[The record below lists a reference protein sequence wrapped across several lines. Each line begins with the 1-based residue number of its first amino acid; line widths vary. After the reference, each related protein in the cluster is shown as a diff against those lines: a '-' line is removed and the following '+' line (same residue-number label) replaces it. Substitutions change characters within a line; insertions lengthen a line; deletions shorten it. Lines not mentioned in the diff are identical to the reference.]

1 MADFKVNQI
10 TNKIGDQ
17 GPTIAG
23 VTTVSS
29 TGAMRIPSGATNYG
43 QILKEDPYY
52 EYLSIALP
60 FYGTEGSQVFTDR
73 SKYGD
78 NWVVNGDTQYTS
90 SVAGHTASD
99 QYKFY
104 NNAAYFDKDNDYLYS
119 SNVYAYEP
127 GARFS
132 SVKGDWTWETWFRK
146 NGNTTD
152 TLSLLLD
159 NTVDQVSNGYFGK
172 YINIQNNK
180 LNMSMQRNGGAD
192 LSYVFIN
199 DLTSQYAGA
208 PSAAIDY
215 NEWVHL
221 AISYD
226 SKSQAFRAFVN
237 GELKSTCCFRGGG
250 AGLTPDQIDGYTK
263 PSYGEKDMRSGRVYI
278 GATHSGVYDLYGWLQ
293 DYRYYI
299 GICKYKESFTP
310 PTQMAF

>member
-1 MADFKVNQI
+1 MSKFNVNNI
-10 TNKIGDQ
+10 TGKQGQQ
-17 GPTIAG
+17 GPVLAG
-23 VTTVSS
+23 VTTMSS
-29 TGAMRIPSGATNYG
+29 TGSMRIPSGATNYG

-52 EYLSIALP
+52 EFLSIALP

-78 NWVVNGDTQYTS
+78 NWTVNGDTQYK
-90 SVAGHTASD
+90 SD
-99 QYKFY
+99 QSKFY
-104 NNAAYFDKDNDYLYS
+104 GTSAYFDKDNDYLYS
-119 SNVYAYEP
+119 TNVYPYES

-132 SVKGDWTWETWFRK
+132 SVKGDWTWETWYYK

-152 TLSLLLD
+152 TMSLLVD

-172 YINIQNNK
+172 MISIQNNR
-180 LNMSMQRNGGAD
+180 LNFAMQRNNGAD

-199 DLTSQYAGA
+199 DITSQYAGA
-208 PSAAIDY
+208 LSAAVDY

-226 SKSQAFRAFVN
+226 SYSQAFRAFVN
-237 GELKSTCCFRGGG
+237 GEHIRTCCFRDGG

-263 PSYGEKDMRSGRVYI
+263 PSYNEKDMRSGRVYI
-278 GATHSGVYDLYGWLQ
+278 GATHSGVYDIYGWLQ

-299 GICKYKESFTP
+299 GVCKYKESFTP
-310 PTQMAF
+310 PTQIAF

>member
-1 MADFKVNQI
+1 MADFNVNHI
-10 TNKIGDQ
+10 TNKNGDQ

-29 TGAMRIPSGATNYG
+29 TGAMKIPSGATNYG

-52 EYLSIALP
+52 EFLSVALP
-60 FYGTEGSQVFTDR
+60 FYGPEGSQVFTDR

-78 NWVVNGDTQYTS
+78 NWTVNGDTQYK
-90 SVAGHTASD
+90 SD
-99 QYKFY
+99 QSKFY
-104 NNAAYFDKDNDYLYS
+104 GTSAYFDKDNDYLYS
-119 SNVYAYEP
+119 TNVYAYEP

-132 SVKGDWTWETWFRK
+132 TVKSDWTWETWFYK

-152 TLSLLLD
+152 TLSLLTD

-172 YINIQNNK
+172 YINIQQNK
-180 LNMSMQRNGGAD
+180 LNMSMQRNNGAD

-208 PSAAIDY
+208 PSVAFDY
-215 NEWVHL
+215 DEWVHF

-226 SKSQAFRAFVN
+226 SYSQAFRAFLN

-263 PSYGEKDMRSGRVYI
+263 SGYGRKDMRAGRIYI
-278 GATHSGVYDLYGWLQ
+278 GATHSGVYDLYGWLN
-293 DYRYYI
+293 DYRYYV
-299 GICKYKESFTP
+299 GVCKYKKSFTP
-310 PTQMAF
+310 PPQIAF

>member
-1 MADFKVNQI
+1 MSKFSINQI
-10 TNKIGDQ
+10 TNKDGDH
-17 GPTIAG
+17 GPSIAG
-23 VTTVSS
+23 ISTVNS
-29 TGAMRIPSGATNYG
+29 TGVMRIPSGGTNYG
-43 QILKEDPYY
+43 RILKEDPNY
-52 EYLSIALP
+52 EFLSIALP
-60 FYGTEGSQVFTDR
+60 FNGTEGSQVIQDY

-78 NWVVNGDTQYTS
+78 NWTVNGDTQYKT
-90 SVAGHTASD
+90 D
-99 QYKFY
+99 QSKFY
-104 NNAAYFDKDNDYLYS
+104 GTSAYFDKDNDYLYS
-119 SNVYAYEP
+119 TNVYAYEP

-132 SVKGDWTWETWFRK
+132 SVKGDWTWETWYRK

-152 TLSLLLD
+152 TMSLLLD

-172 YINIQNNK
+172 YINIQWNK

-263 PSYGEKDMRSGRVYI
+263 PGHNEKDMRSGRVYI

>member
-1 MADFKVNQI
+1 MSKINVNHI
-10 TNKIGDQ
+10 TSKSGKN
-17 GPTIAG
+17 GPVLAG

-60 FYGTEGSQVFTDR
+60 FYGTAGSQVFTDR

-78 NWVVNGDTQYTS
+78 NWTVVGDTNYK
-90 SVAGHTASD
+90 SD

-104 NNAAYFDKDNDYLYS
+104 GTSAYFDVTNDYLYTTTITPYGS
-119 SNVYAYEP
+119 
-127 GARFS
+127 GTRFS
-132 SVKGDWTWETWFRK
+132 SGYGDWTFEVWVRK
-146 NGNTTD
+146 NGNTTNTM
-152 TLSLLLD
+152 TLLCD

-172 YINIQNNK
+172 SITISGNK
-180 LNMSMQRNGGAD
+180 FHFNMQRNNGAD
-192 LSYVFIN
+192 LTRIFADPDAYGGVQSSAIN
-199 DLTSQYAGA
+199 
-208 PSAAIDY
+208 Y

-226 SKSQAFRAFVN
+226 SYSQAFRNFIN
-237 GELKSTCCFRGGG
+237 GELKGTCCYRGGG
-250 AGLTPDQIDGYTK
+250 AGLLESQIDGYTK
-263 PSYGEKDMRSGRVYI
+263 IGYGEKEFGSGRVYL
-278 GATHSGVYDLYGWLQ
+278 GATHSGVYDFGGWMN

-299 GICKYKESFTP
+299 GVCKYKESFTP

>member
-1 MADFKVNQI
+1 MSKFNVNNI
-10 TNKIGDQ
+10 TGKQGQQ
-17 GPTIAG
+17 GPVLAG
-23 VTTVSS
+23 VTTMSS
-29 TGAMRIPSGATNYG
+29 TGSMRIPSGATNYG

-52 EYLSIALP
+52 KFLSIALP

-78 NWVVNGDTQYTS
+78 QWTVNGDTQYK
-90 SVAGHTASD
+90 SD
-99 QYKFY
+99 QSKFY
-104 NNAAYFDKDNDYLYS
+104 GTSTYFDKDNDYLYS
-119 SNVYAYEP
+119 TNIYAYEP

-132 SVKGDWTWETWFRK
+132 SVKGDWTWESWFYK

-172 YINIQNNK
+172 YISIQNNR
-180 LNMSMQRNGGAD
+180 LCLSMQRNGGAD

-199 DLTSQYAGA
+199 DITSQYAGA
-208 PSAAIDY
+208 LSAPIDY

-226 SKSQAFRAFVN
+226 SYSQAFRIFVN
-237 GELKSTCCFRGGG
+237 GDHIRTCCFRGGG

-263 PSYGEKDMRSGRVYI
+263 PGYSEKDMRSGRVYI

-299 GICKYKESFTP
+299 GVCKYKESFTP
-310 PTQMAF
+310 PTQIAF

>member
-1 MADFKVNQI
+1 MSKFNVNNI
-10 TNKIGDQ
+10 TGKQGQQ
-17 GPTIAG
+17 GPVLAG
-23 VTTVSS
+23 VTTMSS
-29 TGAMRIPSGATNYG
+29 TGSMRIPSGATNYG

-52 EYLSIALP
+52 EFLSIALP

-78 NWVVNGDTQYTS
+78 NWTVNGDTQYK
-90 SVAGHTASD
+90 SD
-99 QYKFY
+99 QSKFY
-104 NNAAYFDKDNDYLYS
+104 GTSAYFDKDNDYLYNS
-119 SNVYAYEP
+119 FIYPYES

-132 SVKGDWTWETWFRK
+132 SVKGDWTWESWFYK

-152 TLSLLLD
+152 TLSLLTD

-172 YINIQNNK
+172 YISIQNNR
-180 LNMSMQRNGGAD
+180 LCLSMQRNGGSD
-192 LSYVFIN
+192 LSYVFVN
-199 DLTSQYAGA
+199 DITYQYAGA
-208 PSAAIDY
+208 LSAPIDY

-226 SKSQAFRAFVN
+226 SYSQAFRIFVN
-237 GELKSTCCFRGGG
+237 GDHIRTSCFRGGG

-263 PSYGEKDMRSGRVYI
+263 PQYGEKDMRSGRVYI

-299 GICKYKESFTP
+299 GVCKYKESFTP
-310 PTQMAF
+310 PTQIAF

>member
-1 MADFKVNQI
+1 MSKFNVNNI
-10 TNKIGDQ
+10 TSKSGKN
-17 GPTIAG
+17 GPVLAG
-23 VTTVSS
+23 VTTMSS
-29 TGAMRIPSGATNYG
+29 TGSMRIPSGATNYG

-52 EYLSIALP
+52 EFLSIALP

-78 NWVVNGDTQYTS
+78 NWTVNGDTQYK
-90 SVAGHTASD
+90 SD
-99 QYKFY
+99 QSKFY
-104 NNAAYFDKDNDYLYS
+104 GTSAYFDKDNDYLYNS
-119 SNVYAYEP
+119 FIYPYKS

-132 SVKGDWTWETWFRK
+132 SVKGDWTWESWFYK

-152 TLSLLLD
+152 TLSLLTD

-172 YINIQNNK
+172 YISIQNNR
-180 LNMSMQRNGGAD
+180 LCLSMQRNGGSD
-192 LSYVFIN
+192 LSYVFVN
-199 DLTSQYAGA
+199 DITYQYAGA
-208 PSAAIDY
+208 LSAPIDY

-226 SKSQAFRAFVN
+226 SYSQAFRIFVN
-237 GELKSTCCFRGGG
+237 GDHIRTCCFRGGG

-263 PSYGEKDMRSGRVYI
+263 PQYGEKDMRSGRVYI

-299 GICKYKESFTP
+299 GVCKYKESFTL
-310 PTQMAF
+310 PTQIAF

>member
-1 MADFKVNQI
+1 MSKFKVNHI
-10 TNKIGDQ
+10 TSKSGSN
-17 GPTIAG
+17 GPVLAG
-23 VTTVSS
+23 ITTVNS
-29 TGAMRIPSGATNYG
+29 TGAMRIPSGGTNYG

-52 EYLSIALP
+52 EFLSIALP

-78 NWVVNGDTQYTS
+78 NWTVNGDTQYKT
-90 SVAGHTASD
+90 D
-99 QYKFY
+99 QSKFY
-104 NNAAYFDKDNDYLYS
+104 GTSAYFDKNNDYLYS
-119 SNVYAYEP
+119 TNIYPYES

-132 SVKGDWTWETWFRK
+132 SVKGDWTWETWYYK

-152 TLSLLLD
+152 TMSLLVD

-172 YINIQNNK
+172 YINIQSNK

-208 PSAAIDY
+208 PSAAMDY

-226 SKSQAFRAFVN
+226 SYSQAFRAFVN

-250 AGLTPDQIDGYTK
+250 AGLTSDQIDGYTK
-263 PSYGEKDMRSGRVYI
+263 PGHDEKDMRSGRVYI
-278 GATHSGVYDLYGWLQ
+278 GATHSGVYDIYGWLQ

-299 GICKYKESFTP
+299 GVCKYKESFTP
-310 PTQMAF
+310 PTQIAF

>member
-1 MADFKVNQI
+1 MADFKVNHI
-10 TNKIGDQ
+10 TSKDGKS
-17 GPTIAG
+17 GTSFVG

-29 TGAMRIPSGATNYG
+29 TGAMKIPSGATNYG

-52 EYLSIALP
+52 EFLSVALP
-60 FYGTEGSQVFTDR
+60 FYGPAGSQDFVDR

-78 NWVVNGDTQYTS
+78 SWTVNGDTQYK
-90 SVAGHTASD
+90 SD
-99 QYKFY
+99 QSKFY
-104 NNAAYFDKDNDYLYS
+104 GSSAYFDKNNDYLYS
-119 SNVYAYEP
+119 TNLYAYEP
-127 GARFS
+127 GGRFS
-132 SVKGDWTWETWFRK
+132 TVKSDWTWETWFYK

-152 TLSLLLD
+152 TLSLLTD

-172 YINIQNNK
+172 YINIQSNK
-180 LNMSMQRNGGAD
+180 LNMSMQRNGGYD

-208 PSAAIDY
+208 PSVAFDY
-215 NEWVHL
+215 DEWVHL

-226 SKSQAFRAFVN
+226 SYSQAFRAFLN

-263 PSYGEKDMRSGRVYI
+263 PQYGEKDMRSGRVYI

-299 GICKYKESFTP
+299 GVCKYKESFTP
-310 PTQMAF
+310 PTQIAF

>member
-1 MADFKVNQI
+1 MSKFNVNNI
-10 TNKIGDQ
+10 TSKSGKN
-17 GPTIAG
+17 GPVLAG
-23 VTTVSS
+23 VTTMSS
-29 TGAMRIPSGATNYG
+29 TGSMRIPSGATNYG

-52 EYLSIALP
+52 EFLSIALP

-78 NWVVNGDTQYTS
+78 NWTVNGDTQYK
-90 SVAGHTASD
+90 SD
-99 QYKFY
+99 QSKFY
-104 NNAAYFDKDNDYLYS
+104 GTSAYFDKDNDYLYNS
-119 SNVYAYEP
+119 FIYPYKS

-132 SVKGDWTWETWFRK
+132 SVKGDWTWESWFYK

-152 TLSLLLD
+152 TLSLLTD

-172 YINIQNNK
+172 YISVQSNR
-180 LNMSMQRNGGAD
+180 LCLSMQRNGGSD
-192 LSYVFIN
+192 LSYVFVN
-199 DLTSQYAGA
+199 DITYQYAGA
-208 PSAAIDY
+208 LSAPIDY

-226 SKSQAFRAFVN
+226 SYSQAFRIFVN
-237 GELKSTCCFRGGG
+237 GDHIRTSCFRGGG

-263 PSYGEKDMRSGRVYI
+263 PQYGEKDMRSGRVYI

-299 GICKYKESFTP
+299 GVCKYKESFTL
-310 PTQMAF
+310 PTQIAF